1 MIVADSSEIV
11 AIAFGEPEAALFQRL
26 LTEASDC
33 VCSAVTFTE
42 CVMVLIGKRA
52 ATPLREVEALFGD
65 LKVRPAALDPEQGRL
80 AAEAFIRFGKGRHWA
95 GLNLGDCFSY
105 ALAKSLQAPLLYK
118 GEDFARTD
126 IASAL
131 TAGARP

>member
-1 MIVADSSEIV
+1 
-11 AIAFGEPEAALFQRL
+11 LFQRL

-105 ALAKSLQAPLLYK
+105 ALAKSLQAPL
-118 GEDFARTD
+118 
-126 IASAL
+126 
-131 TAGARP
+131 